1 MNIGFALSK
10 IIYLLIIGV
19 LKMYCQSVNVQKR
32 YVFNDNDNTKH
43 DERVEYIQ
51 FIRMYTSLYNTSISR
66 VMRY

>member
-1 MNIGFALSK
+1 
-10 IIYLLIIGV
+10 
-19 LKMYCQSVNVQKR
+19 MYCQSVNVQKR